1 VESPDHAAHADT
13 VNATLVA
20 DLVRVRVRVRPL
32 NPYPNPNPNP
42 DPNPNPNPNPTP
54 NPNPNPNP
62 NTNQVAEGW
71 AAAARGLADTW
82 LGLAADAKA
91 EGG

>member
-1 VESPDHAAHADT
+1 MITSRHSFHHRQGGWNVASPDHAAHADT
-13 VNATLVA
+13 VNETL
-20 DLVRVRVRVRPL
+20 
-32 NPYPNPNPNP
+32 
-42 DPNPNPNPNPTP
+42 
-54 NPNPNPNP
+54 
-62 NTNQVAEGW
+62 VAEGW